1 MLLDIDIA
9 LSLSITTSGALLFPA
24 LFRPSY
30 AMPPVSA
37 PSPITAATLPRRP
50 CNLIAEAIPNAA
62 DIEVLLC
69 PEMKAS
75 AVDSFRRV
83 KPDIPFRLLSVLNSE

>member
-1 MLLDIDIA
+1 MR
-9 LSLSITTSGALLFPA
+9 LSLSTTNKFAFDAPA
-24 LFRPSY
+24 LFNPSK
-30 AMPPVSA
+30 ARPPVSA

-69 PEMKAS
+69 PEMNAS